1 MYDFSK
7 VVITSSPHIKSKE
20 DTQSIMFDVL
30 LALLP
35 SLCVS
40 TYVFGLRAI
49 FMTAVSVAACLVFES
64 IYDKIVGKPNTIKD
78 LSAAVT
84 GVLLA
89 FVCPVTLPYWMLI
102 IGDGVAIIIAKSLFG
117 GLGKN
122 FINPALAG
130 RAFLLASW
138 PVAMTTWVRAGS
150 NIGLISN
157 STEALDAMA
166 SATPLAV
173 IKGTA
178 EGELPSIAN
187 MFLGMCGGSMGE
199 VSALALIIGGAYLLY
214 RKVITI
220 HTPAAYILTV
230 AVLTFLFP
238 QGGLGN
244 LDSMLYN
251 LFSGGLMLGAFFM
264 ATDYSTSPVS
274 HKGQV
279 VFGIGCGLLTVMIR
293 FFGGYPEGVCYSIL
307 LMNTTVWLIDKY
319 TRPTKFGAPAKQK
332 KEG

>member
-20 DTQSIMFDVL
+20 DTKSIMLDVL
-30 LALLP
+30 LALIP
-35 SLCVS
+35 SLAAS

-49 FMTAVSVAACLVFES
+49 LMTAVSIIACMVFEA
-64 IYDKIVGKPNTIKD
+64 IYDKIVGKENTVTD

-102 IGDGVAIIIAKSLFG
+102 IGDGIAIIFAKCIFG

-138 PVAMTTWVRAGS
+138 PVAMTTWVAARSHVGLGS
-150 NIGLISN
+150 TADVV
-157 STEALDAMA
+157 ST
-166 SATPLAV
+166 ATPMAIL
-173 IKGTA
+173 KGSA
-178 EGELPSIAN
+178 EGDLPSA
-187 MFLGMCGGSMGE
+187 MSVFLGVTGGSMGE
-199 VSALALIIGGAYLLY
+199 VSAIALLIGGIYLLV

-220 HTPAAYILTV
+220 QIPASYILTV
-230 AVLTFLFP
+230 AVLAAIFP
-238 QGGLGN
+238 AEGYGHLEY
-244 LDSMLYN
+244 MLYAI
-251 LFSGGLMLGAFFM
+251 FGGGLMLGAIFM
-264 ATDYSTSPVS
+264 ATDYSTTPVS
-274 HKGQV
+274 KKGQI
-279 VFGIGCGLLTVMIR
+279 VFGIGCGLLTTMIR

>member
-20 DTQSIMFDVL
+20 DTRSIMCDVL
-30 LALLP
+30 IALLP
-35 SLCVS
+35 SLFVS
-40 TYVFGLRAI
+40 TYVFGLRVI
-49 FMTAVSVAACLVFES
+49 LMTAVSVAACLVFET
-64 IYDKIVGKPNTIKD
+64 IYNKIVGKANTIGD

-102 IGDGVAIIIAKSLFG
+102 VGAGVSIILAKSLFG

-130 RAFLLASW
+130 GAFLLASW
-138 PVAMTTWVRAGS
+138 PVAMTTWVTAGSRAG
-150 NIGLISN
+150 LLSN
-157 STEALDAMA
+157 SQETLDAITA
-166 SATPLAV
+166 ATPLAI
-173 IKGTA
+173 IKGSA
-178 EGELPSIAN
+178 EGDLPSIAS
-187 MFLGMCGGSMGE
+187 MLWGMCGGSMGE
-199 VSALALIIGGAYLLY
+199 VSAIALLIGGAYLLF
-214 RKVITI
+214 RKVISF
-220 HTPAAYILTV
+220 HTPAAYIGTV
-230 AVLTFLFP
+230 AVLTLLFP
-238 QGGLGN
+238 AGGLGHVQ
-244 LDSMLYN
+244 SMLYG

-293 FFGGYPEGVCYSIL
+293 YFGGYPEGVCYSIL

>member
-20 DTQSIMFDVL
+20 DTRSIMADVL
-30 LALLP
+30 IALIP
-35 SLCVS
+35 SLAVS
-40 TYVFGLRAI
+40 WFVFGFRTVL
-49 FMTAVSVAACLVFES
+49 MTAVSVIACMVFEA
-64 IYDKIVGKPNTIKD
+64 IYDRIVGKENTIMD

-102 IGDGVAIIIAKSLFG
+102 IGDGIAIIFAKCLFG

-138 PVAMTTWVRAGS
+138 PVAMTTWARPHS
-150 NIGLISN
+150 QIGIISN
-157 STEALDAMA
+157 SQEAIDAFSA
-166 SATPLAV
+166 ATPMAIL
-173 IKGTA
+173 KGSA
-178 EGELPSIAN
+178 EGELPSMMS
-187 MFLGMCGGSMGE
+187 MFLGQCGGSMGE
-199 VSALALIIGGAYLLY
+199 VSAIALLIGGAYLLM

-220 HTPAAYILTV
+220 HIPAAYILTV
-230 AVLTFLFP
+230 AVLSFIFP
-238 QGGLGN
+238 QGGYGHLEY
-244 LDSMLYN
+244 MLYAI
-251 LFSGGLMLGAFFM
+251 FGGGLMLGAIFM
-264 ATDYSTSPVS
+264 ATDYSTTPVS
-274 HKGQV
+274 KKGQII
-279 VFGIGCGLLTVMIR
+279 FGIGCGLLTIMIR

>member
-20 DTQSIMFDVL
+20 DTQSIMLDVL

-49 FMTAVSVAACLVFES
+49 LMTAVSVVACMLFEAA
-64 IYDKIVGKPNTIKD
+64 YDKIVGKPNTVMD

-89 FVCPVTLPYWMLI
+89 FVVPVTLPYWMLI
-102 IGDGVAIIIAKSLFG
+102 IGDGIAIIVAKCLFG

-122 FINPALAG
+122 FMNPALIG

-138 PVAMTTWVRAGS
+138 PVAMTTWVAARGQVGLFS
-150 NIGLISN
+150 NPDLT
-157 STEALDAMA
+157 ST
-166 SATPLAV
+166 ATPMAI
-173 IKGTA
+173 IKGSA
-178 EGELPSIAN
+178 EGDLPSVAG
-187 MFLGMCGGSMGE
+187 MFLGLCGGSMGE
-199 VSALALIIGGAYLLY
+199 VSAIALLVGGVYLLI

-220 HTPAAYILTV
+220 HIPAAYILTV
-230 AVLTFLFP
+230 AVLTFIFP
-238 QGGLGN
+238 AGDLSR
-244 LDSMLYN
+244 LDSMLYGI
-251 LFSGGLMLGAFFM
+251 FGGGLMLGAIFM
-264 ATDYSTSPVS
+264 ATDYSTTPVS
-274 HKGQV
+274 KKGQII
-279 VFGIGCGLLTVMIR
+279 FGIGCGLLTVMIR
-293 FFGGYPEGVCYSIL
+293 YFGGYPEGVCYSIL

>member
-20 DTQSIMFDVL
+20 DTKSIMLDVL
-30 LALLP
+30 LALIP
-35 SLCVS
+35 SLAAS

-49 FMTAVSVAACLVFES
+49 LMTAVSIIACMVFEA
-64 IYDKIVGKPNTIKD
+64 IYDKIVGKENTVTD

-102 IGDGVAIIIAKSLFG
+102 IGDGIAIIFAKCIFG

-138 PVAMTTWVRAGS
+138 PVAMTTWVAARSHVGLGS
-150 NIGLISN
+150 TADVV
-157 STEALDAMA
+157 ST
-166 SATPLAV
+166 ATPMAIL
-173 IKGTA
+173 KGSA
-178 EGELPSIAN
+178 EGDLPSV
-187 MFLGMCGGSMGE
+187 MSVFLGVTGGSMGE
-199 VSALALIIGGAYLLY
+199 VSAVLLLVGGIYLLV

-220 HTPAAYILTV
+220 QIPASYILTV
-230 AVLTFLFP
+230 AVLAVIFP
-238 QGGLGN
+238 AEGYGHLEY
-244 LDSMLYN
+244 MLYAI
-251 LFSGGLMLGAFFM
+251 FGGGLMLGAIFM
-264 ATDYSTSPVS
+264 ATDYSTTPVS
-274 HKGQV
+274 KKGQI
-279 VFGIGCGLLTVMIR
+279 VFGIGCGLLTTMIR

>member
-20 DTQSIMFDVL
+20 DTKSIMLDVL
-30 LALLP
+30 LALIP
-35 SLCVS
+35 SLALS

-49 FMTAVSVAACLVFES
+49 LMTAVSIIACMVFEA
-64 IYDKIVGKPNTIKD
+64 IYDKIVGKENTVMD

-102 IGDGVAIIIAKSLFG
+102 IGDGIAIIFAKCIFG

-138 PVAMTTWVRAGS
+138 PVAMTTWVAARGHVGLGS
-150 NIGLISN
+150 TADVVS
-157 STEALDAMA
+157 A
-166 SATPLAV
+166 ATPMAIL
-173 IKGTA
+173 KGSA
-178 EGELPSIAN
+178 EGDLPSV
-187 MFLGMCGGSMGE
+187 MSVFLGVTGGSMGE
-199 VSALALIIGGAYLLY
+199 VSAALLLVGGIYLLV

-220 HTPAAYILTV
+220 QIPASYILTV
-230 AVLTFLFP
+230 AVLAAIFP
-238 QGGLGN
+238 AEGYGHLEY
-244 LDSMLYN
+244 MLYAI
-251 LFSGGLMLGAFFM
+251 FGGGLMLGAIFM
-264 ATDYSTSPVS
+264 ATDYSTTPVS
-274 HKGQV
+274 KKGQI
-279 VFGIGCGLLTVMIR
+279 VFGIGCGLLTTMIR

>member
-20 DTQSIMFDVL
+20 DTQSIMLDVL

-49 FMTAVSVAACLVFES
+49 LMTAVSVVACMLFEAA
-64 IYDKIVGKPNTIKD
+64 YDKIVGKPNTVMD

-89 FVCPVTLPYWMLI
+89 FVVPVTLPYWMLI
-102 IGDGVAIIIAKSLFG
+102 IGDGIAIIVAKCLFG

-122 FINPALAG
+122 FMNPALIG

-138 PVAMTTWVRAGS
+138 PVAMTTWVAARGQVGLFS
-150 NIGLISN
+150 NPDLT
-157 STEALDAMA
+157 ST
-166 SATPLAV
+166 ATPMAI
-173 IKGTA
+173 IKGSA
-178 EGELPSIAN
+178 EGDLPSVAS
-187 MFLGMCGGSMGE
+187 MFLGLCGGSMGE
-199 VSALALIIGGAYLLY
+199 VSAIALLVGGVYLLI

-220 HTPAAYILTV
+220 HIPAAYILTV
-230 AVLTFLFP
+230 AVLTFIFP
-238 QGGLGN
+238 AGDLSR
-244 LDSMLYN
+244 LDSMLYGI
-251 LFSGGLMLGAFFM
+251 FGGGLMLGAIFM
-264 ATDYSTSPVS
+264 ATDYSTTPVS
-274 HKGQV
+274 KKGQII
-279 VFGIGCGLLTVMIR
+279 FGIGCGLLTVMIR
-293 FFGGYPEGVCYSIL
+293 YFGGYPEGVCYSIL

>member
-20 DTQSIMFDVL
+20 DTKSIMLDVL
-30 LALLP
+30 LALIP
-35 SLCVS
+35 SLAAS

-49 FMTAVSVAACLVFES
+49 LMTAVSIIACMVFEA
-64 IYDKIVGKPNTIKD
+64 IYDKIVGKENTVMD

-102 IGDGVAIIIAKSLFG
+102 IGDGIAIIFAKCIFG

-138 PVAMTTWVRAGS
+138 PVAMTTWVAARSHVGLGS
-150 NIGLISN
+150 TADVV
-157 STEALDAMA
+157 ST
-166 SATPLAV
+166 ATPMAIL
-173 IKGTA
+173 KGSA
-178 EGELPSIAN
+178 EGDLPSA
-187 MFLGMCGGSMGE
+187 MSVFLGVTGGSMGE
-199 VSALALIIGGAYLLY
+199 VSAVLLLVGGIYLLV

-220 HTPAAYILTV
+220 QIPASYILTV
-230 AVLTFLFP
+230 AVLAAIFP
-238 QGGLGN
+238 AEGYGHLEY
-244 LDSMLYN
+244 MLYAI
-251 LFSGGLMLGAFFM
+251 FGGGLMLGAIFM
-264 ATDYSTSPVS
+264 ATDYSTTPVS
-274 HKGQV
+274 KKGQI
-279 VFGIGCGLLTVMIR
+279 VFGIGCGLLTTMIR

>member
-20 DTQSIMFDVL
+20 DTKSIMLDVL
-30 LALLP
+30 LALIP
-35 SLCVS
+35 SLALS

-49 FMTAVSVAACLVFES
+49 LMTAVSIIACMVFEA
-64 IYDKIVGKPNTIKD
+64 IYDKIVGKENTVMD

-102 IGDGVAIIIAKSLFG
+102 IGDGIAIIFAKCIFG

-138 PVAMTTWVRAGS
+138 PVAMTTWVAARSHVGLGS
-150 NIGLISN
+150 TADVV
-157 STEALDAMA
+157 ST
-166 SATPLAV
+166 ATPMAIL
-173 IKGTA
+173 KGSA
-178 EGELPSIAN
+178 EGDLPSV
-187 MFLGMCGGSMGE
+187 MSVFLGVTGGSMGE
-199 VSALALIIGGAYLLY
+199 VSAALLLVGGIYLLV

-220 HTPAAYILTV
+220 HIPASYILTV
-230 AVLTFLFP
+230 AVLAAIFP
-238 QGGLGN
+238 AEGYGHLEY
-244 LDSMLYN
+244 MLYAI
-251 LFSGGLMLGAFFM
+251 FGGGLMLGAIFM
-264 ATDYSTSPVS
+264 ATDYSTTPVS
-274 HKGQV
+274 KKGQI
-279 VFGIGCGLLTVMIR
+279 VFGIGCGLLTTMIR

>member
-20 DTQSIMFDVL
+20 DTKSIMLDVL
-30 LALLP
+30 LALIP
-35 SLCVS
+35 SLAVS

-49 FMTAVSVAACLVFES
+49 LMTAVSIIACMVFEA
-64 IYDKIVGKPNTIKD
+64 IYDKIVGKENTVMD

-102 IGDGVAIIIAKSLFG
+102 IGDGIAIIFAKCIFG

-138 PVAMTTWVRAGS
+138 PVAMTTWVAARSHVGLGS
-150 NIGLISN
+150 TADVVS
-157 STEALDAMA
+157 A
-166 SATPLAV
+166 ATPMAIL
-173 IKGTA
+173 KGSA
-178 EGELPSIAN
+178 EGDLPSV
-187 MFLGMCGGSMGE
+187 MSVFLGVTGGSMGE
-199 VSALALIIGGAYLLY
+199 VSAVLLLVGGIYLLV

-220 HTPAAYILTV
+220 QIPASYILTV
-230 AVLTFLFP
+230 AVLAAIFP
-238 QGGLGN
+238 AEGYGHLEY
-244 LDSMLYN
+244 MLYAI
-251 LFSGGLMLGAFFM
+251 FGGGLMLGAIFM
-264 ATDYSTSPVS
+264 ATDYSTTPVS
-274 HKGQV
+274 KKGQI
-279 VFGIGCGLLTVMIR
+279 VFGIGCGLLTTMIR

>member
-1 MYDFSK
+1 MYDYSK

-20 DTQSIMFDVL
+20 DTQSIMLDVL
-30 LALLP
+30 IALLP
-35 SLCVS
+35 ALCVS
-40 TYVFGLRAI
+40 TYVFGFRAI
-49 FMTAVSVAACLVFES
+49 LMTAVSVAACLIFES
-64 IYDKIVGKPNTIKD
+64 IYDKIVGKPNTISD

-102 IGDGVAIIIAKSLFG
+102 IGDGIAIIVAKCLFG

-130 RAFLLASW
+130 RAFLMASW
-138 PVAMTTWVRAGS
+138 PVAMTTWVAAHGS
-150 NIGLISN
+150 VGLFSN
-157 STEALDAMA
+157 ADVVST
-166 SATPLAV
+166 ATPLA
-173 IKGTA
+173 ILEGTS
-178 EGELPSIAN
+178 EGDLPSILS
-187 MFLGMCGGSMGE
+187 MFLGMSGGSMGE
-199 VSALALIIGGAYLLY
+199 VSALALLAGGIYLLV

-220 HTPAAYILTV
+220 HIPAAYILTV
-230 AVLTFLFP
+230 AVISLIFP
-238 QGGLGN
+238 LGGVGHVA
-244 LDSMLYN
+244 SMLYN
-251 LFSGGLMLGAFFM
+251 LFSGGLMLGAIFM
-264 ATDYSTSPVS
+264 ATDYSTTPVS
-274 HKGQV
+274 KKGQI

-293 FFGGYPEGVCYSIL
+293 YFGGYPEGVCYSIL

>member
-20 DTQSIMFDVL
+20 DTQSIMLDVL
-30 LALLP
+30 FALLP

-40 TYVFGLRAI
+40 TFVFGGRAI
-49 FMTAVSVAACLVFES
+49 LMTAVSVIACMVFEA
-64 IYDKIVGKPNTIKD
+64 IYDKIVGKPNTVMD

-89 FVCPVTLPYWMLI
+89 FVVPVTLPYWMLI
-102 IGDGVAIIIAKSLFG
+102 IGDGVAIIIAKCLFG

-122 FINPALAG
+122 FMNPALAG

-138 PVAMTTWVRAGS
+138 PVAMTTWAKVGS
-150 NIGLISN
+150 HIGLFSN
-157 STEALDAMA
+157 ADVTSA
-166 SATPLAV
+166 ATPMAI

-178 EGELPSIAN
+178 EGDLPSVAS

-199 VSALALIIGGAYLLY
+199 VSAIALLAGGVYLLV

-220 HTPAAYILTV
+220 HIPAAYILTV

-238 QGGLGN
+238 VAGMGRV
-244 LDSMLYN
+244 DSLLYS
-251 LFSGGLMLGAFFM
+251 LFGGGLMLGAIFM
-264 ATDYSTSPVS
+264 ATDYSTTPVS

-293 FFGGYPEGVCYSIL
+293 YFGGYPEGVCYSIL

-319 TRPTKFGAPAKQK
+319 TRPIKFGAPAKQK

>member
-20 DTQSIMFDVL
+20 DTRSIMMDVL
-30 LALLP
+30 IALLP
-35 SLCVS
+35 SLIVS
-40 TYVFGLRAI
+40 TYVFGFRAI
-49 FMTAVSVAACLVFES
+49 LMTAVSVIACMVFEA
-64 IYDKIVGKPNTIKD
+64 IYDKIVGKPNTIGD

-102 IGDGVAIIIAKSLFG
+102 IGDGIAIIFAKCLFG

-122 FINPALAG
+122 FMNPALAG

-138 PVAMTTWVRAGS
+138 PVAMTTWVAARGHV
-150 NIGLISN
+150 GLISN
-157 STEALDAMA
+157 TDVVST
-166 SATPLAV
+166 ATPMAI

-178 EGELPSIAN
+178 EGELPSIGS

-199 VSALALIIGGAYLLY
+199 VSAVALLIGGAYLLI

-220 HTPAAYILTV
+220 NIPASYILTV
-230 AVLTFLFP
+230 AVFAFLFP
-238 QGGLGN
+238 MGDLSRV
-244 LDSMLYN
+244 DSLLYA
-251 LFSGGLMLGAFFM
+251 LFGGGLMLGALFM

-274 HKGQV
+274 AKGQII
-279 VFGIGCGLLTVMIR
+279 FGIGCGLLTTMIR
-293 FFGGYPEGVCYSIL
+293 YFGGYPEGVCYSIL
-307 LMNTTVWLIDKY
+307 LMNTTVWLIDRY
-319 TRPTKFGAPAKQK
+319 TRPKKFGAPAKQK

>member
-20 DTQSIMFDVL
+20 DTKSIMLDVL
-30 LALLP
+30 LALIP
-35 SLCVS
+35 SLAVS

-49 FMTAVSVAACLVFES
+49 LMTAVSIIACMVFEA
-64 IYDKIVGKPNTIKD
+64 IYDKIVGKENTVTD

-102 IGDGVAIIIAKSLFG
+102 IGDGIAIIFAKCIFG

-138 PVAMTTWVRAGS
+138 PVAMTTWVAARSHVGLGS
-150 NIGLISN
+150 TADVV
-157 STEALDAMA
+157 ST
-166 SATPLAV
+166 ATPMAIL
-173 IKGTA
+173 KGSA
-178 EGELPSIAN
+178 EGDLPSV
-187 MFLGMCGGSMGE
+187 MSVFLGVTGGSMGE
-199 VSALALIIGGAYLLY
+199 VSAVLLLVGGIYLLV

-220 HTPAAYILTV
+220 QIPASYILTV
-230 AVLTFLFP
+230 AVLAVIFP
-238 QGGLGN
+238 AEGYGHLEY
-244 LDSMLYN
+244 MLYAI
-251 LFSGGLMLGAFFM
+251 FGGGLMLGAIFM
-264 ATDYSTSPVS
+264 ATDYSTTPVS
-274 HKGQV
+274 KKGQI
-279 VFGIGCGLLTVMIR
+279 VFGIGCGLLTTMIR

>member
-20 DTQSIMFDVL
+20 DTKSIMLDVL
-30 LALLP
+30 LALIP
-35 SLCVS
+35 SLAAS

-49 FMTAVSVAACLVFES
+49 LMTAVSIIACMVFEA
-64 IYDKIVGKPNTIKD
+64 IYDKIVGKENTVMD

-102 IGDGVAIIIAKSLFG
+102 IGDGIAIIFAKCIFG

-138 PVAMTTWVRAGS
+138 PVAMTTWVAARSHVGLGS
-150 NIGLISN
+150 TADVV
-157 STEALDAMA
+157 ST
-166 SATPLAV
+166 ATPMAIL
-173 IKGTA
+173 KGSA
-178 EGELPSIAN
+178 EGDLPSV
-187 MFLGMCGGSMGE
+187 MSVFLGVTGGSMGE
-199 VSALALIIGGAYLLY
+199 VSAVLLLVGGIYLLV

-220 HTPAAYILTV
+220 QIPASYILTV
-230 AVLTFLFP
+230 AVLAVIFP
-238 QGGLGN
+238 AEGYGHLEY
-244 LDSMLYN
+244 MLYAI
-251 LFSGGLMLGAFFM
+251 FGGGLMLGAIFM
-264 ATDYSTSPVS
+264 ATDYSTTPVS
-274 HKGQV
+274 KKGQI
-279 VFGIGCGLLTVMIR
+279 VFGIGCGLLTTMIR

>member
-20 DTQSIMFDVL
+20 DTRSIMMDVL
-30 LALLP
+30 IALIP
-35 SLCVS
+35 SLFVS
-40 TYVFGLRAI
+40 TYVFGMRAVLQ
-49 FMTAVSVAACLVFES
+49 TAVSVLACLIFET
-64 IYDKIVGKPNTIKD
+64 IYNKLIGKPNTIKD
-78 LSAAVT
+78 CSAAVT

-102 IGDGVAIIIAKSLFG
+102 IGDGIAIIIAKCLFG

-122 FINPALAG
+122 IFNPALAG

-138 PVAMTTWVRAGS
+138 PVAMTTWVAARGEVGLFS
-150 NIGLISN
+150 NADVV
-157 STEALDAMA
+157 ST
-166 SATPLAV
+166 ATPLAV

-178 EGELPSIAN
+178 QGDLPSVAST
-187 MFLGMCGGSMGE
+187 FLGMCGGSMGE
-199 VSALALIIGGAYLLY
+199 VSAVALLIGGIYLLY

-230 AVLTFLFP
+230 AVLAVLFP
-238 QGGLGN
+238 QGGLGHVEY
-244 LDSMLYN
+244 MLYA
-251 LFSGGLMLGAFFM
+251 LTSGGLMLGAFFM

-279 VFGIGCGLLTVMIR
+279 VFGIGCGLITTMIR

-307 LMNTTVWLIDKY
+307 IMNATVWLIDKY
-319 TRPTKFGAPAKQK
+319 TRPKKFGAPAKQK

>member
-20 DTQSIMFDVL
+20 DTKSIMADVL
-30 LALLP
+30 IALVP
-35 SLCVS
+35 SLFVS
-40 TYVFGLRAI
+40 TYVFGPRVVL
-49 FMTAVSVAACLVFES
+49 MTAISIIACMVFEA
-64 IYDKIVGKPNTIKD
+64 IYDKIVGKENTITD

-84 GVLLA
+84 GALLA

-102 IGDGVAIIIAKSLFG
+102 IGDGIAIIFAKCLFG

-122 FINPALAG
+122 FMNPALAG

-138 PVAMTTWVRAGS
+138 PVAMTTWAAAHS
-150 NIGLISN
+150 KIGLISN
-157 STEALDAMA
+157 SQETLDAI
-166 SATPLAV
+166 SQATPMAIL
-173 IKGTA
+173 KGTA
-178 EGELPSIAN
+178 EGDLPSIMS
-187 MFLGMCGGSMGE
+187 MFLGQCGGSMGE
-199 VSALALIIGGAYLLY
+199 VSAVALLIGGVYLLL

-220 HTPAAYILTV
+220 HIPAAYILTV

-238 QGGLGN
+238 SGDLGHVQ
-244 LDSMLYN
+244 SMLYN
-251 LFSGGLMLGAFFM
+251 VLGGGLMLGAIFM
-264 ATDYSTSPVS
+264 ATDYSTTPVS
-274 HKGQV
+274 KKGQI

>member
-20 DTQSIMFDVL
+20 DTKSIMLDVL
-30 LALLP
+30 LALIP
-35 SLCVS
+35 SLAAS

-49 FMTAVSVAACLVFES
+49 LMTAVSIIACMVFEA
-64 IYDKIVGKPNTIKD
+64 IYDKIVGKENTVTD

-102 IGDGVAIIIAKSLFG
+102 IGDGIAIIFAKCIFG

-138 PVAMTTWVRAGS
+138 PVAMTTWVAARSHVGLGS
-150 NIGLISN
+150 TADVV
-157 STEALDAMA
+157 ST
-166 SATPLAV
+166 ATPMAIL
-173 IKGTA
+173 KGSA
-178 EGELPSIAN
+178 EGDLPSV
-187 MFLGMCGGSMGE
+187 MSVFLGVTGGSMGE
-199 VSALALIIGGAYLLY
+199 VSAVLLLVGGIYLLV

-220 HTPAAYILTV
+220 HIPASYILTV
-230 AVLTFLFP
+230 AVLAVIFP
-238 QGGLGN
+238 AEGYGHLEY
-244 LDSMLYN
+244 MLYAI
-251 LFSGGLMLGAFFM
+251 FGGGLMLGAIFM
-264 ATDYSTSPVS
+264 ATDYSTTPVS
-274 HKGQV
+274 KKGQI
-279 VFGIGCGLLTVMIR
+279 VFGIGCGLLTTMIR